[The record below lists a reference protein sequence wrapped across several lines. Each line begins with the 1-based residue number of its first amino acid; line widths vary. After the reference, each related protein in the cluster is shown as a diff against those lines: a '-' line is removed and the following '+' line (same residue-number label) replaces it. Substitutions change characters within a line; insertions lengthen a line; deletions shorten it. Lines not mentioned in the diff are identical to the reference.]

1 MRSNRGQKP
10 GMSASVPSTEPC
22 PSCGAEAPE
31 RARFCPSC
39 GAGLDGDAGST
50 VREHVPLHETPA
62 TYRQAE
68 PHWFGVAPPQLL
80 LGISVVMLV
89 FALVLFAT
97 GHWPYGLILLG
108 VGALLLA
115 AFIEAARRRPDHA
128 FSGRSLQA
136 RERAQSALETWR
148 ARSVAAAE
156 AKHVRYSLALI
167 ESERQGLL
175 RDLGAAVHGG
185 NDGAEASIRARLED
199 LREQEAQLHA
209 QYDRMLGEAGERIR
223 KARLPVQET
232 MMVTPPEPT
241 PPPGEAT
248 PPQPAIVPEPYP
260 PPDEATPPEPARV
273 PEPSPE
279 PAEK

>member
-1 MRSNRGQKP
+1 
-10 GMSASVPSTEPC
+10 MSASAPSTEPC

-31 RARFCPSC
+31 RARFCPAC
-39 GAGLDGDAGST
+39 GAALDGDTGST
-50 VREHVPLHETPA
+50 VRAHVPLRETPA
-62 TYRQAE
+62 TYRRAE
-68 PHWFGVAPPQLL
+68 PRWFGVAPPQLL
-80 LGISVVMLV
+80 LGVSVIVLV
-89 FALVLFAT
+89 LALVLFAT
-97 GHWPYGLILLG
+97 GHWPFGLILLG

-185 NDGAEASIRARLED
+185 NDGAEAAIRARLAE
-199 LREQEAQLHA
+199 LGENESQLHE
-209 QYDRMLGEAGERIR
+209 QYDRMLGEAGEMIR

-232 MMVTPPEPT
+232 VLVAPT
-241 PPPGEAT
+241 
-248 PPQPAIVPEPYP
+248 
-260 PPDEATPPEPARV
+260 
-273 PEPSPE
+273 E
-279 PAEK
+279 PAEPDEK

>member
-1 MRSNRGQKP
+1 
-10 GMSASVPSTEPC
+10 MSASVPSTEPC

-39 GAGLDGDAGST
+39 GAGLDGDTGST
-50 VREHVPLHETPA
+50 VREHVPLRETPA

-80 LGISVVMLV
+80 LGISVVALV

-97 GHWPYGLILLG
+97 GHWPFGLILLG

-148 ARSVAAAE
+148 VRSVAAAE
-156 AKHVRYSLALI
+156 TKQVRYSLALL
-167 ESERQGLL
+167 ETERRGLL
-175 RDLGAAVHGG
+175 HDLGAAVHGH
-185 NDGAEASIRARLED
+185 NDVAEATIRARLE
-199 LREQEAQLHA
+199 EIGAQEAELHRH
-209 QYDRMLGEAGERIR
+209 YDRTLGEAGERIR
-223 KARLPVQET
+223 KARLPVEET
-232 MMVTPPEPT
+232 MMVAPAEPT
-241 PPPGEAT
+241 PPP
-248 PPQPAIVPEPYP
+248 
-260 PPDEATPPEPARV
+260 DE
-273 PEPSPE
+273 
-279 PAEK
+279 K

>member
-1 MRSNRGQKP
+1 
-10 GMSASVPSTEPC
+10 MSVSVPSTEPC
-22 PSCGAEAPE
+22 PACGAEAPE

-39 GAGLDGDAGST
+39 GAGLDGDADST

-62 TYRQAE
+62 TYRQSE

-80 LGISVVMLV
+80 LGVSVVVLV
-89 FALVLFAT
+89 FALVLFVT
-97 GHWPYGLILLG
+97 GQWPFGLILLG

-115 AFIEAARRRPDHA
+115 AFIEATRRRPDRA

-156 AKHVRYSLALI
+156 AKQVRYSLALI

-185 NDGAEASIRARLED
+185 NDGAEAVIRARLED
-199 LREQEAQLHA
+199 LRAQEVQLHE
-209 QYDRMLGEAGERIR
+209 QYDRTLGEAGERIR

-279 PAEK
+279 PVEK